1 MSKVL
6 VLLATLWMA
15 LIVGAGGNQL
25 LQQPKANTSGVMDVY
40 TLMHS
45 RPL

>member
-1 MSKVL
+1 MSKLL

-25 LQQPKANTSGVMDVY
+25 LPHPKPEKSGVMTVY